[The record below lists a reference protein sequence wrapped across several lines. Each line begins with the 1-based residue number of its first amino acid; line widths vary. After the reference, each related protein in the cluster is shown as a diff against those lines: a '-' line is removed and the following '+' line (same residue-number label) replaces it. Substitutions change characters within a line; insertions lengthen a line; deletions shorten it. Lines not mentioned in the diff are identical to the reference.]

1 MGRVQTLRDTFEP
14 HDTRLIAGGI
24 PAGHADTGSTPKK
37 GLLRR

>member
-14 HDTRLIAGGI
+14 HDTKLIARRI
-24 PAGHADTGSTPKK
+24 PAGHADTGPTPTK